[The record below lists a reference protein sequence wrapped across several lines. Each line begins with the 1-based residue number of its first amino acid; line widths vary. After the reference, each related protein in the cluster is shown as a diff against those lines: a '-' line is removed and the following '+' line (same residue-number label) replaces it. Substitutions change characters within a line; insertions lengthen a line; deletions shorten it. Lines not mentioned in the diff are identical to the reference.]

1 MTPPLISVVVPG
13 LNEAL
18 NLPQL
23 HQELCRVCDPLPYRF
38 EWLFVDDGSTDS
50 TPNVLAELRRLDPRV
65 RYVVLSRNFGKE
77 AALSAGLAYA
87 AGDAVILMDSDLQHP
102 PALIPQ
108 MVEQWQAGHEIVNTV
123 RLDIQNLSGRK
134 RLASWLFYRVFNWLA
149 AAPIPPGSNDFR
161 LLGRAAVNVLRDLPE
176 KQLFLRG
183 LVPWLGFS
191 QTAVPFTAP
200 PRFAGQTKYTFLRS
214 IRLAL
219 DSITSFSFYPLRR
232 LTFFGGLV
240 CLASLLWA
248 AVILGLRLFG
258 GVPAE
263 GWMVVLVCVLFFGG
277 CQLLTL
283 GVLGE
288 YVGRVLEQ
296 VKGRPTFIIRQAVGA
311 VPRPVLGEHPNGLT
325 RGDPSADNGLPGSTA
340 QKANRVC

>member
-1 MTPPLISVVVPG
+1 MTPPLVSVVVPG

-23 HQELCRVCDPLPYRF
+23 HKELCRVCDPLPYCF
-38 EWLFVDDGSTDS
+38 EWLFVDDGSTDP
-50 TPNVLAELRRLDPRV
+50 TPTVLAELRHLDARV

-87 AGDAVILMDSDLQHP
+87 GGDAVILMDSDLQHP
-102 PALIPQ
+102 PDLIPQ
-108 MVEQWQAGHEIVNTV
+108 MLAQWQAGHEIINPM
-123 RLDIQNLSGRK
+123 RLEIQHLPSRK
-134 RLASWLFYRVFNWLA
+134 RLTSWLFYRAFNWLA
-149 AAPIPPGSNDFR
+149 AAPIAPGSNDFR

-232 LTFFGGLV
+232 LAFFGGLV
-240 CLASLLWA
+240 CLAGLLCA
-248 AVILGLRLFG
+248 AAILGLRLCG
-258 GVPAE
+258 GPAVE
-263 GWMVVLVCVLFFGG
+263 GWTVVLVCVLFFGG

-296 VKGRPTFIIRQAVGA
+296 VKGRPTYIIRQAVGA
-311 VPRPVLGEHPNGLT
+311 MPRQAGAERPPGLPVLALT
-325 RGDPSADNGLPGSTA
+325 RADPTLADDSLLGPA
-340 QKANRVC
+340 A